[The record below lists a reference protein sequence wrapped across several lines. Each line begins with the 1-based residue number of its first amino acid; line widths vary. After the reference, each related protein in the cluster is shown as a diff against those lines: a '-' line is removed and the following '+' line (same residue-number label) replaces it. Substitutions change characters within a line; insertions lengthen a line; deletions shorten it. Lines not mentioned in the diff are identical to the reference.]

1 MTDPLTPEDRAL
13 YDAFFVPYKEKFEDL
28 RAAASPGADVSVDVC
43 TVHAIKVMNAKEIDR
58 RLAHITPGRM
68 KVAVIEMLRQ
78 GNGEL
83 LASGAEPEHIEFL
96 GKFAAEIAEQT
107 TRLLLIEFAKDPPAP
122 RIVSAVGVGVRV
134 KRDDED
140 GAQ

>member
-13 YDAFFVPYKEKFEDL
+13 YDAFFVPYKEKFEEL
-28 RAAASPGADVSVDVC
+28 RAAASPGTDISVDVC
-43 TVHAIKVMNAKEIDR
+43 TVHAIQVMIREAIMRKFNE
-58 RLAHITPGRM
+58 
-68 KVAVIEMLRQ
+68 AV
-78 GNGEL
+78 
-83 LASGAEPEHIEFL
+83 
-96 GKFAAEIAEQT
+96 
-107 TRLLLIEFAKDPPAP
+107 AP

>member
-13 YDAFFVPYKEKFEDL
+13 YDAFFVPYKEKFEEL
-28 RAAASPGADVSVDVC
+28 RAAANPGTEISVDAC

-96 GKFAAEIAEQT
+96 GKFAADVAEQT
-107 TRLLLIEFAKDPPAP
+107 ARLLLIELAKEPPAP

-134 KRDDED
+134 KRDDEEV
-140 GAQ
+140 GL